1 MRKFLLIILF
11 LGLILFISSYSLVNN
26 KIYDDVE
33 KIDNRKVEINSLKQ
47 EFVKESGEILSLSV
61 TQTILATVTV
71 NSVLGELNVS
81 PFLLETNAPP
91 LSFVEK
97 TLNFWQEN
105 GNIDLNVNLSSNLN
119 WISFSENN
127 FIVKSNETKN
137 IITYINIPQTTIGTY
152 SGDIYAM
159 TNSEVLT
166 IPVNITVT
174 DKYKLDV
181 NITVT
186 QDQIK
191 AGESVPVFTEL
202 AKTKEHIE
210 DPEVEGKIVVNLL
223 YKVKRKAELITTLS
237 TTMEV
242 IDYNTSTILIP
253 IPKDATRDIYT
264 VEVIATYLDKIDRDK
279 DAFYVT
285 TIFLRTF

>member
-1 MRKFLLIILF
+1 MIILF